1 MRNLM
6 GISLRRTSKVRKAR
20 DPETERKAEEK
31 RDRKRDA
38 IRRNRELGAFTSYWE
53 PRGVPTQAAWPG
65 GRERRESE
73 MARIAAR
80 AEQEQSV
87 PFGQDMKACV
97 TDEAG
102 NLVRIVDAEI
112 VDAEIVDD

>member
-6 GISLRRTSKVRKAR
+6 GISLRRTSKVRKA

-31 RDRKRDA
+31 RDRKRDV

-80 AEQEQSV
+80 AEQERTLPEGV
-87 PFGQDMKACV
+87 
-97 TDEAG
+97 
-102 NLVRIVDAEI
+102 VDAE
-112 VDAEIVDD
+112 VVDD